1 MPLDL
6 SGVILRAKGSP
17 VAKPKKAVQRYVRK
31 LALPGSA
38 LLDRLCR
45 ASGQLY
51 SATLVKYWRILRKTG
66 NGKNGR
72 KPVFLSQYGMEKL
85 FPNDPDRVLHS
96 HSCDAVVGN
105 FYAAIKSANERKKK
119 GCKDAKYPRK
129 RKHFFKVTWKS
140 TGIRLRGG
148 NLVLSTGKGL
158 EDLII
163 PWSHALP
170 MVVEIGWKKTGGYEL
185 RAVYEVQPAA
195 ALGEGVA
202 GVDLGELRIAT
213 VFDGQNATLYSGRL
227 LKSKSRYRAKVIA
240 KLDAKIARTKKG
252 TAHTKPSRRRQ
263 KLIKGKRRLVARLE
277 NQVSDILH
285 KQTAHLVSTLHH
297 SGVQTVVIGDIRDIR
312 DAIKYGRKA
321 NQRLHGWSFG
331 RFRQMVTYKAAQLGM
346 RTVIVDEAY
355 TSQTCPPC
363 TNRYKPSGR
372 SYRCKACGFVSDR
385 DVVGS
390 MNIRAK
396 YLETFGSPVVGVMG
410 PPVQGVRYA
419 HGLSRHLKVHPS
431 RIPRL

>member
-1 MPLDL
+1 MPTSR
-6 SGVILRAKGSP
+6 SGVLLHAKGP
-17 VAKPKKAVQRYVRK
+17 LVAKPKKVVQRHVRK
-31 LALPGSA
+31 LALPTNA

-45 ASGQLY
+45 AAGQLY
-51 SATLVKYWRILRKTG
+51 SATLVRYWRILRKTG

-72 KPVFLSQYGMEKL
+72 KPVFLSQFGMEKL

-129 RKHFFKVTWKS
+129 RKHFFKVTWKAS
-140 TGIRLRGG
+140 GIRLRDG
-148 NLVLSTGKGL
+148 NLILSTGKGMENL
-158 EDLII
+158 VI

-170 MVVEIGWKKTGGYEL
+170 TMVEIGWKKTGGYEL
-185 RAVYEVQPAA
+185 RAVYEVQPQA
-195 ALGEGVA
+195 ALGARVA
-202 GVDLGELRIAT
+202 GVDLGELRIAS
-213 VFDGQNATLYSGRL
+213 VFDGEKATLYSGRL
-227 LKSKSRYRAKVIA
+227 LKSKSRHRAKVIA
-240 KLDAKIARTKKG
+240 KLDAKIARTQKG
-252 TAHTKPSRRRQ
+252 NGHVKSSRRRRA
-263 KLIKGKRRLVARLE
+263 LIKAKRRVVARLE
-277 NQVSDILH
+277 HQVSDILH
-285 KQTAHLVSTLHH
+285 KQTAHLVSTLHVA
-297 SGVQTVVIGDIRDIR
+297 GVQTVVIGDIRDIR
-312 DAIKYGRKA
+312 DSIKYGRKA

-331 RFRQMVTYKAAQLGM
+331 RFRQMITYKAVQLGM
-346 RTVIVDEAY
+346 QTVIVDEAY

-363 TNRYKPSGR
+363 AHRYKPTGR
-372 SYRCKACGFVSDR
+372 SYQCKACGFVSDR

-396 YLETFGSPVVGVMG
+396 YLETSQSPVVGVMG

-419 HGLSRHLKVHPS
+419 PTLSRHLKVHSS